1 VVQVYRIPFST
12 NVERVALAAGHK
24 GIELAWIDVDAGD
37 RSEVVRVSGQE
48 LVPVLVDGD
57 EVLADSPAILRL
69 LEDRFPEPPL
79 WPAGEAE
86 RAHADLFVE
95 WFNHVWK
102 GPPNRIAAEE
112 AAAGDAESLAR
123 WNELFESLLAGRDF
137 LLGEFG
143 IADVIAFPFL
153 KYALLPLEPG
163 DTDAFHVVLAEHL
176 VAGPRLAAW
185 IRRVDARPRA

>member
-1 VVQVYRIPFST
+1 MQVYRIPFST

-24 GIELAWIDVDAGD
+24 AIEIEWIDVDADD
-37 RSEVVRVSGQE
+37 RSAVVSVSGQG

-69 LEDRFPEPPL
+69 LEERFPEPAL
-79 WPAGEAE
+79 WPAVEAE
-86 RAHADLFVE
+86 RAQADLFVE

-102 GPPNRIAAEE
+102 RPPNRIAAGE
-112 AAAGDAESLAR
+112 AEAGDAESLAR
-123 WNELFESLLAGRDF
+123 WNALFESLLAGRDF

-153 KYALLPLEPG
+153 KYALLPTESDDG
-163 DTDAFHVVLAEHL
+163 DPFHAVLAEHL
-176 VAGPRLAAW
+176 DAGPRLDAW
-185 IRRVDARPRA
+185 IRRVDGRPRA

>member
-1 VVQVYRIPFST
+1 VLQVYRIPFST

-24 GIELAWIDVDAGD
+24 GVALEWIDVPADD

-57 EVLADSPAILRL
+57 EVLADSPAIVRL
-69 LEDRFPEPPL
+69 LEERFPEPPL

-86 RAHADLFVE
+86 RAEADLFVE
-95 WFNHVWK
+95 WFNRVWK
-102 GPPNRIAAEE
+102 APPNRIAAGKAE
-112 AAAGDAESLAR
+112 AGDAESLAR
-123 WNELFESLLAGRDF
+123 WNDLFESLLAGREY

-153 KYALLPLEPG
+153 KYALGAEA
-163 DTDAFHVVLAEHL
+163 DDADPFHAVLAEHL

-185 IRRVDARPRA
+185 IARVDERPRA